1 MHKRQTI
8 YKEDNIR
15 TLLGVFNESPLI
27 SNGKVIL
34 SRIFEVDEI
43 DEGGAFLAIIKV
55 FDWHTVLQIVHQYR
69 ISCRRVPVSKL
80 LEFIDRLIQS
90 LKRKSLIDALQR
102 GQ

>member
-1 MHKRQTI
+1 MRRMRPFLRGKEISTRQTI

-34 SRIFEVDEI
+34 GRIFEVDEI

-55 FDWHTVLQIVHQYR
+55 FDWHTVLQIVHYHSE
-69 ISCRRVPVSKL
+69 IM
-80 LEFIDRLIQS
+80 F
-90 LKRKSLIDALQR
+90 
-102 GQ
+102 